1 MRLSRIIINITIPIF
16 LVMLFASLLTTK
28 TYLRLSKG
36 IYPSHAVIEFDHD
49 YAIERIMGYLNY
61 QYDDLEFGMDEND
74 DSVIMRDTEISH
86 MVDVKN
92 LYTTLRL
99 VALGSLIVGG
109 SLLFVQY
116 KKDLHEFYKTLKMM
130 PYGPVAFIAI
140 VGSAV
145 IIDFDTAFRIFHEM
159 FFTNDDW
166 LLYWDDVLI
175 LLLPQSFWMVSGLI
189 ILTLFAGSIAGIY
202 ILNEKIVK
210 RRLN

>member
-1 MRLSRIIINITIPIF
+1 MRITRIIINITIPIF

-36 IYPSHAVIEFDHD
+36 IYPSHALIEYDHD

-74 DSVIMRDTEISH
+74 DSTIMRETEISH

-99 VALGSLIVGG
+99 VALGSLIVGSG
-109 SLLFVQY
+109 LIFFQY
-116 KKDLHEFYKTLKMM
+116 KKDPKELYKTFKTM
-130 PYGPVAFIAI
+130 PYGPIAFIVF
-140 VGSAV
+140 VGGAV
-145 IIDFDTAFRIFHEM
+145 IIDFDTTFRIFHEL

-189 ILTLFAGSIAGIY
+189 ILVLFGGSIAGIY
-202 ILNEKIVK
+202 FFNEKVLK
-210 RRLN
+210 KRLN